1 MNNIKKEIAKI
12 HVLQKNYRLTKEELY
27 LHVQSVT
34 GSDSISK
41 LSQKEAWK
49 VIATLEAKYNPNKPA
64 FQPRKRN
71 YPTIRTNK
79 NPNVITLATP
89 DQREYLDNLINQ
101 ANAAK
106 GYKMTIETMSQRQFK
121 KSERLLTRN
130 EARILTEAAKS
141 ILTRN
146 TNTT

>member
-1 MNNIKKEIAKI
+1 MEQKKLRTIFAFKKE
-12 HVLQKNYRLTKEELY
+12 LQLTEDELY
-27 LHVQSVT
+27 LHLQLICKT
-34 GSDSISK
+34 DSISGLSDSEADKFIRSLRSK
-41 LSQKEAWK
+41 LPRK
-49 VIATLEAKYNPNKPA
+49 
-64 FQPRKRN
+64 PRKRN
-71 YPTIRTNK
+71 YPTIRTAQ

-89 DQREYLDNLINQ
+89 DQREYLQNLINQ

-141 ILTRN
+141 ILTR
-146 TNTT
+146 

>member
-1 MNNIKKEIAKI
+1 MQPKKLRTIFALKKE
-12 HVLQKNYRLTKEELY
+12 LQLTEDELY
-27 LHVQSVT
+27 LHLQLICKT
-34 GSDSISK
+34 DSIKSLSDFEADKFIRSLRAK
-41 LSQKEAWK
+41 L
-49 VIATLEAKYNPNKPA
+49 
-64 FQPRKRN
+64 PRKTRK
-71 YPTIRTNK
+71 YKTIRTSA

-89 DQREYLDNLINQ
+89 DQREYLQKLINQ

-141 ILTRN
+141 ILNRST
-146 TNTT
+146 